1 MEKINY
7 YLVLEKRLGDYNLI
21 DINKLDICQRI
32 VSVDIADIDNFTRDF
47 TEEEI
52 RAAITRSNMAQND
65 YLDGKLKIVS
75 DVKHNLRVLTKD
87 VFTSI
92 MEFQTNNNEI
102 EQNLKNKLFG
112 LYKKLVESNFNDR
125 DFIKGLLERFKN
137 ALKNNNKYEIFNILA
152 ELPYNR
158 SRSIYMKIYSEI
170 NPEVE
175 ISENKQEIQNREKSI
190 EFSGYHAKR
199 SQENQR
205 ILEKLNDVA

>member
-1 MEKINY
+1 MGKINY

-32 VSVDIADIDNFTRDF
+32 VSADIADIDNFTRDF